1 MNIVLLHYSAPPV
14 VGGVESVMD
23 HHAALMTRD
32 GHRVQ
37 IIAGRG
43 RQVDSRIPFVS
54 IPLVDS
60 RHPDVLSMK
69 EELDRGRIPVGFES
83 TIGRI
88 EAALSEH
95 LRDQDILVAH
105 NVCSLNK
112 NLALTAALF
121 NISQK
126 NKDLRVILWHHDLA
140 WTTPRYLPELHEGY
154 PWDLLKTAWKGAV
167 QVTISDMRRDEL
179 AELMQVKKEDIAVI
193 PNGVDVNKFFKLEE
207 ETQGYLEETGL
218 LEANPLL
225 LLPVRI
231 TSRKNIE
238 LALNTLAHLRK
249 VYADAQLVVT
259 GPLGPHNPV
268 NAVYFEKLTALRRD
282 LGLSGAAHFLA
293 ELTDEFIPDAV
304 ISDFYR
310 LADALFLPSFEE
322 GFGIPILEAG
332 LAGIPI
338 FCSDIPPLRKLGGE
352 FAAYFAPAEDP
363 KKVSDLIVERLRG
376 NLVLEMKAFVRSRFT
391 WNRIYK
397 MKIAPLL
404 RRDGRRGGTP

>member
-1 MNIVLLHYSAPPV
+1 MNITLLHYSAPPV
-14 VGGVESVMD
+14 VGGVESVLD

-37 IIAGRG
+37 VVAGRG
-43 RQVDSRIPFVS
+43 RQVDSRIRFVS
-54 IPLVDS
+54 VPLVDS

-69 EELDRGRIPVGFES
+69 EELDKGRIPVSFES
-83 TIGRI
+83 AIGRI

-95 LRDQDILVAH
+95 LRDQDVLIAH

-121 NISQK
+121 NIAQK
-126 NKDLRVILWHHDLA
+126 RGSPRLILWHHDLA
-140 WTTPRYLPELHEGY
+140 WTTPRYLPELHEGH
-154 PWDLLKTAWKGAV
+154 PWDLLKTAWKGAI

-179 AELMQVKKEDIAVI
+179 AGLMKIEPNDIAVV

-207 ETQGYLEETGL
+207 ETQGYVEETGL
-218 LEANPLL
+218 LDACPLL

-238 LALNTLAHLRK
+238 LALNTLAHLRE

-259 GPLGPHNPV
+259 GPLGPHNPA
-268 NAVYFEKLTALRRD
+268 NAVYFEKLTALRRE

-352 FAAYFAPAEDP
+352 FAVYFAADEEP
-363 KKVSDLIVERLRG
+363 KKVCDLIVERLRG
-376 NLVLEMKAFVRSRFT
+376 NVVLEMKAFVRSNFT
-391 WNRIYK
+391 WDRIYK

-404 RRDGRRGGTP
+404 RGKKEGTQ